1 MAGLLASLGLRDRL
15 PVLLPR
21 LGDSGD
27 PRSQLFDLAETL
39 TPELRE
45 MELVMEEMGLR
56 DEAGR
61 GPVGRVLGVP
71 ATWGRKEE
79 QFTQALNR
87 VPTARRLREAAQG
100 GDVAEVARLCETGM
114 DIDQRQR
121 GDPFRGD
128 WALQLAA
135 QHGRV
140 AVMRTLIDAKAD
152 VDRRRHRTHGDGH
165 GPGDTALM
173 AAAQENQWGAAKLL
187 LAAGAN
193 HAVVDSNGDSALD
206 WAQRTRSVT
215 TAQVLAIWAEAET
228 AEAKKRLLDD
238 WAAGMHAGM
247 HGPREEALRQAA
259 GMHGRVGEVIRLLED
274 GADHTAEDEYGDAA
288 LAIAKAYA
296 NQPAVEVLEE
306 WASCLA
312 LGLGLRDGMES
323 VAVLLRHWLE

>member
-15 PVLLPR
+15 PVLRPR

-27 PRSQLFDLAETL
+27 PRQQLMHVAETL
-39 TPELRE
+39 NTELDE
-45 MELVMEEMGLR
+45 MELVMGEMGLR

-61 GPVGRVLGVP
+61 GPVGRVFGVP

-79 QFTQALNR
+79 QFAQALNR
-87 VPTARRLREAAQG
+87 VPTARRLREAAKAG
-100 GDVAEVARLCETGM
+100 NVAEVARLCETGM

-121 GDPFRGD
+121 GDPPQGH

-135 QHGRV
+135 RHGRV

-152 VDRRRHRTHGDGH
+152 VDRRNRVPWRG
-165 GPGDTALM
+165 TALI

-187 LAAGAN
+187 LAAGAD
-193 HAVVDSNGDSALD
+193 HAAVDSNGDSALD

-247 HGPREEALRQAA
+247 HGTREEALRQAA
-259 GMHGRVGEVIRLLED
+259 GMHGRVGELIRLLED
-274 GADHTAEDEYGDAA
+274 GADYTAEDEYGDAA

-306 WASCLA
+306 WAAASA
-312 LGLGLRDGMES
+312 LGLSRDEMES
-323 VAVLLRHWLE
+323 VAVVQRFTLGQAPPG